1 MSGRGTKGILAAI
14 FLVGLAGCETVYKAA
29 TEERPLSVNVD
40 DEVITTKIKKGFFDS
55 VRPALALSVFC
66 HQGLVVLAGV
76 MADPQIGDKAV
87 AVARAVEGVKRV
99 ETYFLPGQPAL
110 LQDLQITAKIKAR
123 IIGDGALRISQVDM
137 AVVAGHAVLT
147 GVVDRPEKIEQII
160 RHARAVEG
168 VVAVKSF
175 LQIKAR

>member
-1 MSGRGTKGILAAI
+1 MGGLGTKGILAAI

-29 TEERPLSVNVD
+29 TEERPLAVLVD
-40 DEVITTKIKKGFFDS
+40 DEVITTKIRKGFFDS
-55 VRPALALSVFC
+55 VRPALTLSVFC

-76 MADPQIGDKAV
+76 ADPQLGDKAV

-99 ETYFLPGQPAL
+99 ETYFLPGQPAP
-110 LQDLQITAKIKAR
+110 LQDLQITAKIKAK
-123 IIGDGALRISQVDM
+123 IIGDGALRVSQVDM

-175 LQIKAR
+175 LQLKAR